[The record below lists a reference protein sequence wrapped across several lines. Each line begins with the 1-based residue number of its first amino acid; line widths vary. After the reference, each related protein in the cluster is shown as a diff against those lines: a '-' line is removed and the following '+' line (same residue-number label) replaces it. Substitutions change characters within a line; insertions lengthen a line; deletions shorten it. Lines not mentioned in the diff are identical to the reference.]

1 MALKLLLLIALAWPG
16 LLCQAAEPP
25 AAPVAVR
32 ASNGTPERLVWAG
45 APYAPMVIREG
56 SLRGRGYVDRMLA
69 EVLQPGLP
77 QYRHE
82 TLHVSPTRLDRELR
96 ESDQAV
102 CSPAFSRTA
111 SRMTRYAFTSAIFR
125 FLPVG
130 VVMRRDHALA
140 PAPRLDPQ
148 PLSLQA
154 LSLQALLD
162 RGVRL
167 GLVGYRAHGGMVDLM
182 LGAHA
187 AQVQRFVLN
196 TSNQSV
202 LAMLARAH
210 AVDATLVYEFELS
223 YFVALQP
230 ELGKQLAWWP
240 LEELDESQLSYI
252 ACSVSLA
259 GRRAVLAIDR
269 LLAQPG
275 VRERLQALHEQWLD
289 EGSRRRLKELRLR
302 MGSLFWRDPRD

>member
-1 MALKLLLLIALAWPG
+1 MALKLLLLFALVWPG
-16 LLCQAAEPP
+16 LLCQAAEP
-25 AAPVAVR
+25 VAMPSAGR
-32 ASNGTPERLVWAG
+32 ASNGSEERLIWAG

-140 PAPRLDPQ
+140 PAPGSRLDPQ
-148 PLSLQA
+148 PLSLQE
-154 LSLQALLD
+154 LLD
-162 RGVRL
+162 RGARL
-167 GLVGYRAHGGMVDLM
+167 GLVGYRAHGGRVDLM

-202 LAMLARAH
+202 LAMLARSH
-210 AVDATLVYEFELS
+210 AMDATLVYEFELS
-223 YFVALQP
+223 YFAALQP
-230 ELGKQLAWWP
+230 ELGEQLGWWP

-252 ACSVSLA
+252 ACSANPA

-275 VRERLQALHEQWLD
+275 ARERLQSLYEQWLD

-302 MGSLFWRDPRD
+302 MGPLFWRDPRD

>member
-1 MALKLLLLIALAWPG
+1 MALKLLLLFAMAWPG
-16 LLCQAAEPP
+16 LLSQAAESAPSP
-25 AAPVAVR
+25 ASVAR
-32 ASNGTPERLVWAG
+32 ASVASQERLIWAG

-69 EVLQPGLP
+69 EVLQPSLP
-77 QYRHE
+77 QFSHE
-82 TLHVSPTRLDRELR
+82 TLHVSPMRLDRELR

-102 CSPAFSRTA
+102 CSAAFSRTPL
-111 SRMTRYAFTSAIFR
+111 RMTRYAFTAAIFR

-130 VVMRRDHALA
+130 VVMRRDHVLA
-140 PAPRLDPQ
+140 PPRRPQ
-148 PLSLQA
+148 P

-162 RGVRL
+162 RGMRL
-167 GLVGYRAHGGMVDLM
+167 GLVGYRAHGGAVDLM

-202 LAMLARAH
+202 LAMLARSH
-210 AVDATLVYEFELS
+210 AMDATLVYEFELS
-223 YFVALQP
+223 YFKALQP
-230 ELGKQLAWWP
+230 ELGEQLGWWP

-252 ACSVSLA
+252 ACSANPA
-259 GRRAVLAIDR
+259 GRRAVLTIDR

-275 VRERLQALHEQWLD
+275 VRDRLQSLYEQWLD
-289 EGSRRRLKELRLR
+289 EGSRRRLKELRQR
-302 MGSLFWRDPRD
+302 MGPLFWRDPKD

>member
-1 MALKLLLLIALAWPG
+1 MALKLLLLFAMAWPG
-16 LLCQAAEPP
+16 LLCQAAEPV
-25 AAPVAVR
+25 AASAEGR
-32 ASNGTPERLVWAG
+32 ASNASPERLVWAG

-56 SLRGRGYVDRMLA
+56 SLRGRGYVDRMLT

-82 TLHVSPTRLDRELR
+82 TLHVSPMRLDRELR

-111 SRMTRYAFTSAIFR
+111 TRMTRYAFTAAIFR

-130 VVMRRDHALA
+130 VVMRRDHVLA
-140 PAPRLDPQ
+140 PVQRPDPQ
-148 PLSLQA
+148 PLSLQV
-154 LSLQALLD
+154 LLD
-162 RGVRL
+162 RGMRL
-167 GLVGYRAHGGMVDLM
+167 GLVGYRAHGGTVDLM

-210 AVDATLVYEFELS
+210 AMDATLVYEFELS
-223 YFVALQP
+223 YFTALQP
-230 ELGKQLAWWP
+230 ELGAQLGWWP
-240 LEELDESQLSYI
+240 LEELDDSQLSYI
-252 ACSVSLA
+252 ACSANPA
-259 GRRAVLAIDR
+259 GRRAVQAIDR

-275 VRERLQALHEQWLD
+275 SRERLQALYEEWLD
-289 EGSRRRLKELRLR
+289 EGSRRRLKELRQRL
-302 MGSLFWRDPRD
+302 GPLFWRDPRD